1 MEKHIRAYLE
11 YLEREKQYS
20 PNTIRSYEDD
30 LLQFNKFIAE
40 GEGTLSFAVTVITQ
54 ETIREFLGSL
64 RQDGLAKRSVAR
76 KLVAIRSFF
85 RFLVKKQIMESNPAL
100 NVGSGKL
107 NKLLPEFVDEE
118 AIHTMM
124 DSVDTTTIEGLRDKA
139 ILEVLYGTGIRLGE
153 LVGLNLYHIDEYDGT
168 IKVLGKGNKQ
178 RVVPLGRKAKDALHH
193 YLTKRTSLYSDS
205 MTSDDKTAVFLT
217 KQGKRIYPKAV
228 YRLVHT
234 CIGKVSEIEK
244 KSPHIL
250 RHTFATHLL
259 NRGADLRA
267 VKELLGHESLS
278 TTQLYTHVTIDRLKK
293 IYEQAHPKS

>member
-20 PNTIRSYEDD
+20 PNTVRSYEDD
-30 LLQFNKFIAE
+30 LLQFNTFVAK
-40 GEGTLSFAVTVITQ
+40 GEGTLSFSLTVITQ
-54 ETIREFLGSL
+54 ETIREFLGTL
-64 RQDGLAKRSVAR
+64 RQDGLARRSIAR
-76 KLVAIRSFF
+76 KLVAIRSYFK
-85 RFLVKKQIMESNPAL
+85 FLVKKQIVEGNPAL

-107 NKLLPEFVDEE
+107 DKLLPEFVDEQ

-124 DSVDTTTIEGLRDKA
+124 ETIDTATVEGMRDKA
-139 ILEVLYGTGIRLGE
+139 ILEVLYGTGIRLSE

-193 YLTKRTSLYSDS
+193 YLTQRTSLYSDS

-234 CIGKVSEIEK
+234 SIGKVSEIEK

-293 IYEQAHPKS
+293 IYQQAHPKS